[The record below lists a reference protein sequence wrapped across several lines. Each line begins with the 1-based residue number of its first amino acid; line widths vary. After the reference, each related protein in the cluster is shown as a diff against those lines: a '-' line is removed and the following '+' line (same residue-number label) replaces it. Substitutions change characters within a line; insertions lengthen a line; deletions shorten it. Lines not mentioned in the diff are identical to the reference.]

1 MGTPLT
7 EERFLEFVKVF
18 DTRMTGLEGKVSSL
32 DGKVT
37 GLEGKMTEL
46 ESTVTKLSKT
56 VTEISG
62 FQLHESKAIEFE
74 LSMILRKH
82 LGAKYPLFTVSTF
95 PLKRLYDP
103 QSGKEITE
111 LDAAFIVQPIRVK
124 PDRELFHK
132 GSIDLK
138 YAKVV
143 EGHGTT
149 KFILAEAKHHM
160 TRENVLTK
168 LNQFERIRQMFA
180 SAKHLVSLGP
190 MNIKN
195 VSSVTIQ
202 PTDTP
207 MVEPTMSVSNTK
219 KHPYTADFVKV
230 VTNNPVLANIGESML
245 YFGAAYWDHGL
256 LDELQAD
263 VEKYKKHEF
272 AYMFE
277 NPSDRKKL
285 EILNGVHKLEKK
297 WGLTLSTN
305 DDDTIDG
312 ALKYVDFIVPS
323 GDRFIIPVAQK
334 GPEPI
339 AAHIGGT
346 TRKTFK
352 RKRGFS
358 ARRKEKLNDIR
369 PRDE

>member
-7 EERFLEFVKVF
+7 EERFLELF
-18 DTRMTGLEGKVSSL
+18 DARMTGLE
-32 DGKVT
+32 
-37 GLEGKMTEL
+37 
-46 ESTVTKLSKT
+46 STVAKLSKT

-82 LGAKYPLFTVSTF
+82 LGSKYPLFTVSTF

-111 LDAAFIVQPIRVK
+111 LDAAFIVKPIRVE

-168 LNQFERIRQMFA
+168 LSQFEHIRHLFV
-180 SAKHLVSLGP
+180 SAKHLISLKPTNTSAQEGP
-190 MNIKN
+190 
-195 VSSVTIQ
+195 S
-202 PTDTP
+202 
-207 MVEPTMSVSNTK
+207 
-219 KHPYTADFVKV
+219 HPYTADFVKV

-272 AYMFE
+272 TYMFE

-297 WGLTLSTN
+297 WGLTLSTK
-305 DDDTIDG
+305 DGDTIDG

-352 RKRGFS
+352 RKRRFS
-358 ARRKEKLNDIR
+358 AHRKEKLKDIR
-369 PRDE
+369 PCDE